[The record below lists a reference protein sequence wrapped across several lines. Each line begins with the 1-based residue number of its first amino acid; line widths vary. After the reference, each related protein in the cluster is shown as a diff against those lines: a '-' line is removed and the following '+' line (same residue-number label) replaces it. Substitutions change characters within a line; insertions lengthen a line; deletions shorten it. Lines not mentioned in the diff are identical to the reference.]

1 MSETKC
7 NCWRAHS
14 VNYAK
19 GEGAPQTI
27 ETLQAAWDRDQELLL
42 EQKAEISRLK
52 EKLNSARNKLA
63 ARGLSDE

>member
-1 MSETKC
+1 MSDVKC
-7 NCWRAHS
+7 RCWQAHS

-19 GEGAPQTI
+19 GENAPNTI
-27 ETLQAAWDRDQELLL
+27 ETLQAAWDRDQELIL

-63 ARGLSDE
+63 ATRKDD

>member
-1 MSETKC
+1 MADAIC
-7 NCWRAHS
+7 HCWRAHS

-19 GEGAPQTI
+19 GESAPQTI
-27 ETLQAAWDRDQELLL
+27 ETLQAAWDRDQELIL

-63 ARGLSDE
+63 ARDIGDE